1 VEQTLGGNQ
10 DDWLRVFLMP
20 GMGHCRGGRGPDRAD
35 FVAALDG
42 WRDGGVAPA
51 RIDASKMTNGKVE
64 MTRPLCAYPQVARYK
79 GTGSTT
85 DATNFSC
92 AQ

>member
-1 VEQTLGGNQ
+1 VYRVQPGVRGHGCDERARGREDPSVE
-10 DDWLRVFLMP
+10 DP
-20 GMGHCRGGRGPDRAD
+20 G
-35 FVAALDG
+35 
-42 WRDGGVAPA
+42 DGGVAPA